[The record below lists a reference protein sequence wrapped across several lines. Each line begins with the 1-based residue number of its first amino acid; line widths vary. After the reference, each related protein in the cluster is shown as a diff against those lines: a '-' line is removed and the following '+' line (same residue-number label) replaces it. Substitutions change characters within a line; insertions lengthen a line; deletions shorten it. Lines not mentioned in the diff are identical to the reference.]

1 MQKNKELI
9 IFTYDYPFGLSEKTF
24 IDYEI
29 SKLNENFTNIEI
41 INQKTFQKN
50 SILNINNSK
59 IKLNDNFSK
68 KLNFLNIVYNFLT
81 KVLLKKIFWDEVFS
95 IIWKRNFIQKIKM
108 CIIEICNAQ
117 ILFEFLLVNKQ
128 KDSEIIFYS
137 FWSNYTLITF
147 SMLRDEFP
155 NSKFI
160 ARSLGSDL
168 NGYIE
173 NDYYVPYKKIKFSRL
188 DKIILLGE
196 YQKKL
201 LNDLELDLQK
211 IEICP
216 LGVNKQKISTK
227 NLSYEKIVFLSCGG
241 LIKIK
246 NVDLMI
252 NFLKR
257 FSKKTSKEI
266 EFILIGKGKLENSL
280 LNKLK
285 NNTFFKY
292 KYIRFVEDLVEF
304 TKKNNV
310 HFYLNF
316 SSQEGMPFAVMETMS
331 CGVPTIAS
339 NIEANK
345 YLVKDNGYILD
356 LEDYNVSSS
365 KIIDEV
371 IFDLNNLKNYEN
383 YCKNSINFINENL
396 INQNC
401 YKTFLNVL
409 KSI

>member
-227 NLSYEKIVFLSCGG
+227 NRI
-241 LIKIK
+241 
-246 NVDLMI
+246 
-252 NFLKR
+252 LKLR
-257 FSKKTSKEI
+257 W
-266 EFILIGKGKLENSL
+266 
-280 LNKLK
+280 LNK
-285 NNTFFKY
+285 N
-292 KYIRFVEDLVEF
+292 
-304 TKKNNV
+304 
-310 HFYLNF
+310 
-316 SSQEGMPFAVMETMS
+316 
-331 CGVPTIAS
+331 
-339 NIEANK
+339 
-345 YLVKDNGYILD
+345 
-356 LEDYNVSSS
+356 
-365 KIIDEV
+365 
-371 IFDLNNLKNYEN
+371 
-383 YCKNSINFINENL
+383 
-396 INQNC
+396 
-401 YKTFLNVL
+401 
-409 KSI
+409 